1 MKKFLSIFLA
11 LVICF
16 TTCFGGMVTVLA
28 DNTTYT
34 ISQMEGKYKTQGR
47 VTVSD
52 NMLMIES
59 SASGIE
65 FKADCSGSV
74 SVNMTAT
81 RVAESGG
88 KGGIYFTVI
97 VDGVVQHADMRIPE
111 DNNAENWV
119 SNSTDYPFYMAE
131 IGDYTFEIATN
142 LAEGEHTFEIYSQTQ
157 ASKGAFGIS
166 GVTFNGTL
174 LDAPKNNDMLIE
186 IVGDSIA
193 AGQGNIAVGRGSG
206 SGEDA
211 LYQDAT
217 RGWGY
222 LTAKA
227 LRADWS
233 IIAQSG
239 ITATTGLSWSGSGS
253 SAPSMNE
260 VYPFT
265 RYYSDR
271 NTEYSF
277 NREADI
283 ILVCLGTNDIWLYND
298 ASRGYSLTT
307 DDLKDS
313 FKDML
318 TLLREKNGDAK
329 IVWLYGMLTSEAN
342 DIVTSAVSEMGGAE
356 EGYYSLK
363 LSYNGSGGSGH
374 PGLTAQTEY
383 ANTITSFIKK
393 DILGEEAVW
402 SGSTTAPQGKG
413 TESEPYLIATA
424 EELAYVIYNGGG
436 AGKHYKLTK
445 DIYLNDIHS
454 INWET
459 GEALNGYVPNSWYND
474 YRVSAA
480 FDGTIDGNGHK
491 VYGLYVDMK
500 PASYSVYN
508 GGTGLI
514 PKIAENSNVTIKNL
528 GVDYAYFN
536 FETSASAFVAA
547 APAGSYLTMED
558 CYAGEKVTLKAA
570 TASTFRAHAR
580 SAKGATVTNC
590 YSLAREIGTT
600 YSGLFGLTWDDANS
614 VVVSNCYNA
623 YGSIAGFADSEYYM
637 VVSGSY
643 ASVEN
648 AVLSGVTIITS
659 ENMKG
664 SDVFTNEAKMPD
676 LNTKYKYAETDSYPV
691 LKKFLEKNDEE
702 TEPSVYDIWDGQTKT
717 APQGSGTK
725 VSPYLISN
733 GEELAYVIN
742 SGGAAD
748 AYYKLTA
755 DIYLNDISKINW
767 ETGAPV
773 SGYTPNFWL
782 ENKAFQG
789 NLNGN
794 GYVVY
799 GLYNNVSG
807 DKVFGYYGCG
817 LIPRVNSGTT
827 LNISKLG
834 VDCAYINNTNG
845 AGAFVGFAG
854 PTYYI
859 ADAEFA
865 NVNIEECY
873 AGEKVYLSAYAAGAF
888 RAGNYKS
895 NVNIKNSYSL
905 ATATGTETGLV
916 AGNWETNVIINNS
929 YNAKGSAYASWSSAT
944 DAASKNNYSVNIDF
958 TNDYGP
964 GAFYGTL
971 ISAENMQG
979 TDVFSNAAK
988 MPNLNIDRV
997 FVETEGYPTL
1007 RCFNKNEDFEYPWDG
1022 SESTPTALD
1031 DKGNVIIGTASE
1043 LAYVIKNG
1051 GGANYVLTND
1061 IYLNNISAIDWTTG
1075 NVASGYVPMEWYTSD
1090 TATKFS
1096 GSIDGQGHTI
1106 YGIYYGSGTPAA
1118 GENSNYKRDAVA
1130 LIPILSDNQNT
1141 TIKNLGVDYT
1151 YIKSTQNA
1159 AAIAGNSNGLTLK
1172 SFENCYVG
1180 ENVTIIGHVAGGIF
1194 GGGDAELSVK
1204 NCYSLAVLD
1213 ATYSKGG
1220 IFGNVWRHTYSVNE
1234 EMIYSHQGME
1244 NCYTT
1249 SNALVG
1255 GSATIINSYAQ
1266 IGTNCKGQA
1275 AIKNFPLYEPYVATD
1290 SYPTLRVFTNLPE
1303 GSWNGLG
1310 ISTFKGQGTAESP
1323 YLVENAGQL
1332 AFVAYSGTSAHYKM
1346 VNNIYINDIS
1356 VANWQ
1361 NNESLINWIWEEEHQ
1376 ATSYQKADKRF
1387 KGTFDGNGF
1396 CVYGLWYSKDIKTQ
1410 VAALFVSIGNGA
1422 VVKNVGLK
1430 NSYLYGGYTK
1440 DYVTANGWDAD
1451 STPQTMA
1458 VGIVG
1463 AIVGWVDRFSSATVS
1478 GCFSDETVHLTN
1490 YSNGNVSSVGG
1501 IVAFIMNNYEQCV
1514 TISDC
1519 WSSAQMT
1526 NANPSH
1532 CYGILGAT
1540 WNGHFVITNCYSLG
1554 FAPTLTGTSYTSLLE
1569 NAYSNVYSNTG
1580 TTCAEYTVL
1589 TNEQLMGS
1597 DALDV
1602 LGFSSDIWYAVNSEQ
1617 GTPLHRLYGTNI
1629 GDANED
1635 GVGRNSADMVAV
1647 RQTIINAKS
1656 YKNTDYNRNG
1666 VTDISD
1672 LVKMSL
1678 DYKPTITFNA
1688 NGGTFGGTK
1697 TIIVT
1702 EQTVGKPFMVETPTY
1717 TPYTCVGWSLTPD
1730 GEILDNLVTADMDGV
1745 TLYAVWKEM
1754 LVIAPTFKKNMVLQR
1769 NKPICIYG
1777 TGYGTGEITIGNQTK
1792 TVKSTT
1798 GEWEVYFEPME
1809 ASTTPVTFKTNFSG
1823 IETSYSNVLIGD
1835 VYIASGQSNM
1845 AFALNSTEQT
1855 GTVPDNSILRYAYT
1869 GTGGWYEFTQPIVE
1883 DATAIGVMFATEIAK
1898 ATDNNIPI
1906 GIISVSRGASRI
1918 DSWTHSDYCYC
1929 DEYDLQNTAHSD
1941 YHNYDFGHHGLY
1953 ETMIQPIEKMTT
1965 AGVLWY
1971 QGESNRGIGEAY
1983 RYLDMFKTFVECWR
1997 TRMDDPTLPFYTV
2010 QIMLYSFDD
2019 TKDLNGNLVDEYNIR
2034 IAQGEAVKTMDGV
2047 TVCTLMSFE
2056 DTMRESDGWLDI
2068 HPTDK
2073 YPVAKALANA
2083 ALSTYYYPQGDYADT
2098 PEYSGPLYDTVT
2110 VNGNSATVTFS
2121 HTAEGL
2127 MLTSGTTVTEL
2138 EVKDENGNW
2147 VAATGTLSGNS
2158 VIVTADGVTA
2168 ITGVRMGYRNRPI
2181 LNLYNTI
2188 NGVRGYC
2195 ASPFLWTAE

>member
-1 MKKFLSIFLA
+1 MKKTLSIILA

-16 TTCFGGMVTVLA
+16 TTCFGGVITVFA
-28 DNTTYT
+28 DSTTYT

-47 VTVSD
+47 TEVKD
-52 NMLMIES
+52 GMLLIDY
-59 SASGIE
+59 SASGIV
-65 FKADCSGSV
+65 FKANCSGTV
-74 SVNMTAT
+74 SVDMTAT
-81 RVAESGG
+81 RVASKGG
-88 KGGIYFTVI
+88 TGGIYFTVI
-97 VDGVVQHADMRIPE
+97 VDGVAQYADMRIPE
-111 DNNAENWV
+111 DNNADNWL
-119 SNSTDYPFYMAE
+119 SNSTGYPFYMSDV
-131 IGDYTFEIATN
+131 GDYTFEIATN

-157 ASKGAFGIS
+157 ANKGAFGIS
-166 GVTFNGTL
+166 SITLDGTL
-174 LDAPKNNDMLIE
+174 LDAPADNDLYIE
-186 IVGDSIA
+186 VVGDSIA
-193 AGQGNIAVGRGSG
+193 AGHGNISNGGA
-206 SGEDA
+206 SGEYS
-211 LYQDAT
+211 LYTDAT

-227 LRADWS
+227 LGADWS
-233 IIAQSG
+233 VIAQSG
-239 ITATTGLSWSGSGS
+239 ICATPGLSWSGSGS
-253 SAPSMNE
+253 GAPSMQD

-265 RYYSDR
+265 RYYSD
-271 NTEYSF
+271 NSTEYTF
-277 NREADI
+277 DRQADI
-283 ILVCLGTNDIWLYND
+283 ILVCLGTNDVWLYQD
-298 ASRGYSLTT
+298 ESRGYTLTD
-307 DDLKDS
+307 DDLKAG
-313 FKDML
+313 FKG
-318 TLLREKNGDAK
+318 TLEMIRENNPDAK
-329 IVWLYGMLTSEAN
+329 IVWLYGMLTSAAD
-342 DIVTSAVSEMGGAE
+342 DIIKSAVSEMGGAE
-356 EGYYSLK
+356 DGYYSLK
-363 LSYNGSGGSGH
+363 LPYNGSGGSGH

-393 DILGEEAVW
+393 DILGEETVW
-402 SGSTTAPQGKG
+402 TGATAAPKGNG
-413 TESEPYLIATA
+413 TESEPYLISTA

-445 DIYLNDIHS
+445 DIYLNDVHS

-474 YRVSAA
+474 YKVSAA

-491 VYGLYVDMK
+491 VYGLYLDMK
-500 PASYSVYN
+500 PESYGVYN

-547 APAGSYLTMED
+547 APAGSYLTMEE

-570 TASTFRAHAR
+570 TASSFRAHAR

-590 YSLAREIGTT
+590 YSLAREIGAT

-643 ASVEN
+643 ASAEN
-648 AVLSGVTIITS
+648 AVLSGVTIITP
-659 ENMKG
+659 ENMQG
-664 SDVFTNEAKMPD
+664 EDVFTNEAKMPD
-676 LNTKYKYAETDSYPV
+676 LNAKYKYTETESYPV
-691 LKKFLEKNDEE
+691 LNKFLEKNDEE

-717 APQGSGTK
+717 APQGNGTK

-733 GEELAYVIN
+733 GEELAYAIG

-755 DIYLNDISKINW
+755 DIYLNDITKINW
-767 ETGAPV
+767 ETGVPV
-773 SGYTPNFWL
+773 SGYTPNAWL
-782 ENKAFQG
+782 ENKPFQG

-799 GLYNNVSG
+799 GLYSNVSG
-807 DKVFGYYGCG
+807 DKIFGYYGCG

-834 VDCAYINNTNG
+834 VDCAYINSTNG

-854 PTYYI
+854 PTYYVS
-859 ADAEFA
+859 DAEFA

-873 AGEKVYLSAYAAGAF
+873 AGENVYLSAYAAGAF
-888 RAGNYKS
+888 RAGNYRS
-895 NVNIKNSYSL
+895 NVNILNSYSL

-916 AGNWETNVIINNS
+916 AGNWSTNVVINNS
-929 YNAKGSAYASWSSAT
+929 YNAKGSNYASWSSAT
-944 DAASKNNYSVNIDF
+944 DSASKNNYSVNVDF
-958 TNDYGP
+958 TNSSGD

-971 ISAENMQG
+971 ISPENMQG
-979 TDVFSNAAK
+979 KDVFTSSAK
-988 MPNLNIDRV
+988 MPKLNADRV
-997 FVETEGYPTL
+997 FIETETYPIL
-1007 RCFNKNEDFEYPWDG
+1007 RCFIKTADFEYPWDG
-1022 SESTPTALD
+1022 SETTPTALD
-1031 DKGNVIIGTASE
+1031 NNGNVIIGTASE

-1051 GGANYVLTND
+1051 GGSNYVLTDD
-1061 IYLNNISAIDWTTG
+1061 IYLNNLSAIDWATG
-1075 NVASGYVPMEWYTSD
+1075 DITAGYIPMEWYT
-1090 TATKFS
+1090 TANSVRFS
-1096 GSIDGQGHTI
+1096 GTIDGQGHTI
-1106 YGIYYGSGTPAA
+1106 CGLYYGSGTPAS
-1118 GENSNYKRDAVA
+1118 GENSNYSRDAAA
-1130 LIPILSDNQNT
+1130 LIPILSDDKTT

-1151 YIKSTQNA
+1151 YISATNCA
-1159 AAIAGNSNGLTLK
+1159 AAIVGNSNGIAEK
-1172 SFENCYVG
+1172 RFENCYAG

-1194 GGGDAELSVK
+1194 GGGDAQLSIQD
-1204 NCYSLAVLD
+1204 CYSLASLD
-1213 ATYSKGG
+1213 GSYSQGG
-1220 IFGNVWRHTYSVNE
+1220 IFGNVWRHIYTVNDE
-1234 EMIYSHQGME
+1234 DLWTLQSAE

-1249 SNALVG
+1249 DNALVG
-1255 GSATIINSYAQ
+1255 GSANILNSYAG
-1266 IGTNCKGQA
+1266 IGTNCKGQL
-1275 AIKNFPLYEPYVATD
+1275 AIKNFPLYDGYVATQ
-1290 SYPTLRVFTNLPE
+1290 SYPTLRVFSDPGENN
-1303 GSWNGLG
+1303 WNGLG
-1310 ISTFKGQGTAESP
+1310 IRTFKGEGTAQSP
-1323 YLVENAGQL
+1323 YLVENAGPL
-1332 AFVAYSGTSAHYKM
+1332 AYVVYSGASAHYKM
-1346 VNNIYINDIS
+1346 ANDIYINDIT

-1361 NNESLINWIWEEEHQ
+1361 ENDNLKNWICEEGHDVY
-1376 ATSYQKADKRF
+1376 SYQDANKRF
-1387 KGTFDGNGF
+1387 KGVFDGDGYV
-1396 CVYGLWYSKDIKTQ
+1396 VYGIWYDKDIITQ
-1410 VAALFVSIGNGA
+1410 SAALFHSIGNGA
-1422 VVKNVGLK
+1422 QIKNVGVK
-1430 NSYLYGGYTK
+1430 NSYLYAGYTK
-1440 DYVTANGWDAD
+1440 DYVTAQGWDTDYNAA
-1451 STPQTMA
+1451 TMA
-1458 VGIVG
+1458 TGIVG
-1463 AIVGWVDRFSSATVS
+1463 GIVGWTDRYSSASLS
-1478 GCFSDETVHLTN
+1478 GCFTDETVHLTN

-1501 IVAFIMNNYEQCV
+1501 IVGFIMNNYEQCV
-1514 TISDC
+1514 AITDC

-1526 NANPSH
+1526 NSNPTN

-1540 WNGHFVITNCYSLG
+1540 WNGHFTITNCFSLG
-1554 FAPTLTGTSYTSLLE
+1554 FAPTKTGTSYSSLLE
-1569 NAYSNVYSNTG
+1569 NAYSAVYSNVG
-1580 TTCAEYTVL
+1580 TSCDEYTVL

-1597 DALDV
+1597 DALET

-1617 GTPLHRLYGTNI
+1617 GTPLHRLYGINI
-1629 GDANED
+1629 GDADED
-1635 GVGRNSADMVAV
+1635 GVGRTKADMTTL
-1647 RQTIINAKS
+1647 RETLINAKS
-1656 YKNTDYNRNG
+1656 YKNTDYNRDG
-1666 VTDISD
+1666 DTDITD
-1672 LVKMSL
+1672 LVKMAK
-1678 DYKPTITFNA
+1678 DYKPMITFNA

-1697 TIIVT
+1697 TIVIT
-1702 EQTVGKPFMVETPTY
+1702 EQTVGNIFMVETPIN

-1730 GEILDNLVTADMDGV
+1730 GEMLDNLVTADMDGI

-1777 TGYGTGEITIGNQTK
+1777 TGFGTGEITIGDQTK
-1792 TVKSTT
+1792 TVNSTT

-1845 AFALNSTEQT
+1845 AFDLNSTEQT
-1855 GTVPDNSILRYAYT
+1855 GTVPNNDILRYTYT

-1883 DATAIGVMFATEIAK
+1883 DGTAIGVMFATEIAK
-1898 ATDNNIPI
+1898 ATDNKIPV

-1918 DSWTHSDYCYC
+1918 DCWTHSDYCYC
-1929 DEYDLQNTAHSD
+1929 DEYDLENTAHSD
-1941 YHNYDFGHHGLY
+1941 YQNYDFGHHGLY

-2034 IAQGEAVKTMDGV
+2034 IAQGEAARTIDGV
-2047 TVCTLMSFE
+2047 TVCTMMSFE

-2083 ALSTYYYPQGDYADT
+2083 ALSNYYYPQGDYAET
-2098 PEYSGPLYDTVT
+2098 PEYSGPLYDTVA
-2110 VNGNSATVTFS
+2110 VNGNTATVTFN

-2138 EVKDENGNW
+2138 EVRDENGNW
-2147 VAATGTLSGNS
+2147 VAATATLQGNNAI
-2158 VIVTADGVTA
+2158 VVTANGVTTV
-2168 ITGVRMGYRNRPI
+2168 TGVRMGYRNRPI

-2188 NGVRGYC
+2188 DGVRGYC
-2195 ASPFLWTAE
+2195 ASPFQWTAE